1 MYTTENIINIEEIED
16 AIRTQERPEPDLIR
30 SILKKAAAIS
40 GLAISEAAALL
51 NVNDPDLLTE
61 LFKTSALV
69 KGKIYGRRIVL
80 FAPLYISNECTNN
93 CLYCGFSRDNKDAK
107 RKTLAINEAV
117 DEAQFLSQKG
127 YKRLLLVT
135 GEDIR
140 SSNINYL
147 TAVINA
153 IYENTDIRILHIN
166 APPMKVEDFK
176 RLKDAG
182 IGVYQS
188 FQETYH
194 PETYKKMHPSGMKK
208 DYEWRITTMDRAI
221 EAGFD
226 DIGMGT
232 LFGLYDFRFEA
243 LALIQHARY
252 LEDRYG
258 FGPHTV
264 SVPRLQPA
272 SGAVISDAPYPVS
285 DIDFKK
291 IVAVYRLAMPYVGI
305 VISTREPKE
314 LRDEI
319 IKIGA
324 SQISA
329 GSRTNP
335 GDILLRTPN
344 AKRRT
349 PKSSLRQ
356 RITAVWTR

>member
-1 MYTTENIINIEEIED
+1 
-16 AIRTQERPEPDLIR
+16 
-30 SILKKAAAIS
+30 
-40 GLAISEAAALL
+40 
-51 NVNDPDLLTE
+51 
-61 LFKTSALV
+61 
-69 KGKIYGRRIVL
+69 
-80 FAPLYISNECTNN
+80 
-93 CLYCGFSRDNKDAK
+93 
-107 RKTLAINEAV
+107 
-117 DEAQFLSQKG
+117 
-127 YKRLLLVT
+127 
-135 GEDIR
+135 
-140 SSNINYL
+140 
-147 TAVINA
+147 
-153 IYENTDIRILHIN
+153 
-166 APPMKVEDFK
+166 MKVEDFK

-252 LEDRYG
+252 LEDRYC

-291 IVAVYRLAMPYVGI
+291 IVAVYRLARPYVGI

-335 GDILLRTPN
+335 GGYTAPNAERQTPN
-344 AKRRT
+344 AER
-349 PKSSLRQ
+349 
-356 RITAVWTR
+356 AVSP